1 VKTMNRLSKKGIIAS
16 LPSEL
21 IRWEVHYLPETE
33 STQNA
38 AAEIFRKTGRGGI
51 LVATNFQKT
60 GRGREG
66 RSWISPKGQAL
77 LFSFVLLPGQK
88 EAEIY
93 FVTITTALAVC
104 DALRRHLGLFPEV
117 KWPND
122 VLLNGKKVCGIL
134 TELTKTHRGE
144 TGIIVGVGLN
154 VNQRTP
160 AFSGI
165 KGEPAT
171 SLLIETNRIVPRLPL
186 LGAVM
191 RSFEDCYFLYQKGR
205 KDEIVRRWK
214 RDSCMVGQRVRLCA
228 GNREVEGMVV
238 DLADSGALVL
248 RLDNGHTES
257 FFGSACRLV

>member
-1 VKTMNRLSKKGIIAS
+1 MNRLSKKGIIAS

-134 TELTKTHRGE
+134 TELTKTTEAR
-144 TGIIVGVGLN
+144 
-154 VNQRTP
+154 R
-160 AFSGI
+160 ASSSG
-165 KGEPAT
+165 
-171 SLLIETNRIVPRLPL
+171 SV
-186 LGAVM
+186 
-191 RSFEDCYFLYQKGR
+191 
-205 KDEIVRRWK
+205 
-214 RDSCMVGQRVRLCA
+214 
-228 GNREVEGMVV
+228 
-238 DLADSGALVL
+238 
-248 RLDNGHTES
+248 
-257 FFGSACRLV
+257 